1 MHRKPYKERILG
13 PFYPLVSILL
23 GFLAIAFLGCNCR
36 IVENIYYLPPEGEM
50 RLANATEAPVA
61 ILKDFVD
68 ERSGRV
74 IGNPYLDMWL
84 VPYTTME
91 FPQFYREAAEK
102 GAYAPWEPSEDSPF
116 LRDQFKIM
124 VKRHLESK
132 GVLGFPKLD
141 ADLSPQTAPLFEV
154 SGTIHE
160 ATARAHYSLFGLGMV
175 PGLFP
180 LFGLV
185 SYGDGYYIV
194 DVTLECR
201 DIKGEII
208 ATQRISGK
216 TKRWVIGSI
225 PTLTDR
231 PYSRLQPLQDFLRP
245 QIESFAQSIHDAL
258 AARDADYWQNLTKER
273 DLRYAE
279 KMSSNRIAV
288 IGPNPIN
295 VEPKVAESAAN
306 AISNTLSTEFGL
318 GVLSHSDMVDRL
330 GAEQLTADCDTP
342 DCWAETA
349 RSLSASSLVV
359 GTIEKRNDN
368 YVIVLKLID
377 ANLLRP
383 VNVVT
388 KSCESEAELNKAAGL
403 ATQGLFGQ

>member
-1 MHRKPYKERILG
+1 MFEVLRHLH
-13 PFYPLVSILL
+13 PLVSSLL
-23 GFLAIAFLGCNCR
+23 GFSTAAVLGCNCR
-36 IVENIYYLPPEGEM
+36 IVENIYYSPPAGEM
-50 RLANATEAPVA
+50 RLTNVPEAPVA
-61 ILKDFVD
+61 ILTDFVD
-68 ERSGRV
+68 ERSGHV
-74 IGNPYLDMWL
+74 VGNPLLEMWL
-84 VPYTTME
+84 VPYVTME
-91 FPQFYREAAEK
+91 FPKFYKEPAQR
-102 GAYAPWEPSEDSPF
+102 GAYARWEPSEDSPL

-132 GVLGFPKLD
+132 GVFRFPKLD
-141 ADLSPQTAPLFEV
+141 ADLSPQTAPLFEI
-154 SGTIHE
+154 SGTIHKT
-160 ATARAHYSLFGLGMV
+160 TARAHYSLFGLGLV

-180 LFGLV
+180 LFGLI

-201 DIKGEII
+201 DKMGEII
-208 ATQRISGK
+208 ATQRIAGR

-231 PYSRLQPLQDFLRP
+231 PYTRLQPLQDFLRP
-245 QIESFAQSIHDAL
+245 QIESFARGIHDAL
-258 AARDADYWQNLTKER
+258 AAKDADYWQSLTKER

-279 KMSSNRIAV
+279 KMTSNRIAV

-295 VEPKVAESAAN
+295 VEPNVAESMAN
-306 AISNTLSTEFGL
+306 AIRNTLATDFGL
-318 GVLSHSDMVDRL
+318 GVLSHSDMMDML
-330 GAEQLTADCDTP
+330 GAKQLTGDCDTP

-349 RSLSASSLVV
+349 RSLGASSLVV
-359 GTIEKRNDN
+359 GTIEKRSDN

-388 KSCESEAELNKAAGL
+388 RSCESGAELNETTGL
-403 ATQGLFGQ
+403 ATQALLGQ